1 MQCDSLIESSKSE
14 LSQMVF
20 RNAYTPVK
28 TFFKKKKNSKE
39 GISMKL
45 RKQWYNVLGINPP
58 GLLGPGSALFLKL
71 NAEYMDALFY
81 YYSLTCISAF
91 YVLL

>member
-28 TFFKKKKNSKE
+28 TFFKKKKKTVRKE
-39 GISMKL
+39 L
-45 RKQWYNVLGINPP
+45 
-58 GLLGPGSALFLKL
+58 A
-71 NAEYMDALFY
+71 
-81 YYSLTCISAF
+81 
-91 YVLL
+91 